1 VRTRWNDANGN
12 WQRLVV
18 EEGNRVKSEV
28 SIVTHEGCYLE
39 MVSEPQI
46 SSSSSS
52 SSASSFSLLANAQ
65 RQGEY
70 GARPANQKQSFQLR
84 KIPTSSSLTSQGS
97 NGSMMVNLVSQDGA
111 YCLGLLSDGVTVGVL
126 PFSTTPGGG
135 GGVTTPNKACCW
147 VMELINDDF
156 INKMAP
162 LRIGF
167 ILPLIN
173 GGDEK
178 DVGFVMSHAQWFGEL
193 RNIGVV

>member
-1 VRTRWNDANGN
+1 
-12 WQRLVV
+12 V

-52 SSASSFSLLANAQ
+52 SSFSLLANAQ

-84 KIPTSSSLTSQGS
+84 KIPTTTSSSSSTSQGS

-126 PFSTTPGGG
+126 PFSTTSEGGGG
-135 GGVTTPNKACCW
+135 GGVTTPNKACYW
-147 VMELINDDF
+147 VMELINDDL

-173 GGDEK
+173 GGE
-178 DVGFVMSHAQWFGEL
+178 GFDMSHAQWFGEL
-193 RNIGVV
+193 KKYWCCVISPF